1 MNNNDSLP
9 PNQPLE
15 TSSEEAF
22 SSTQFFSAWWF
33 SLLVLVV
40 ILTTAAFG
48 ESVTQ
53 ALSLK
58 RSAID
63 NGEWWRIITS
73 QFVHLSTNHTLM
85 NATGY
90 IILCFGFRKEV
101 TATEEMIT
109 LFISTIGVGLGL
121 YWFNPEIA
129 WYVGLSGAIY
139 GLLVSN
145 VMIGAKKTPYLSA
158 FFLFFVVTKI
168 VYEQFFAG
176 ADRATETIIGGEIA
190 IDSHLYGAVVGIFPG
205 LFWIWRRRN
214 VSQEKR

>member
-1 MNNNDSLP
+1 M
-9 PNQPLE
+9 
-15 TSSEEAF
+15 
-22 SSTQFFSAWWF
+22 
-33 SLLVLVV
+33 LVLV
-40 ILTTAAFG
+40 IIITTAALG

-58 RSAID
+58 RVEID

-73 QFVHLSTNHTLM
+73 QFVHLTTNHTLM

-101 TATEEMIT
+101 TAVEEMIT
-109 LFISTIGVGLGL
+109 LFISVIGVGLGL

-129 WYVGLSGAIY
+129 WYAGLSGAIY

-168 VYEQFFAG
+168 IYEQFFAG
-176 ADRATETIIGGEIA
+176 PDRATEALIGGEVA
-190 IDSHLYGAVVGIFPG
+190 IDSHLYGAVTGIIPG
-205 LFWIWRRRN
+205 LFWVWKRKNNHRI
-214 VSQEKR
+214 EK